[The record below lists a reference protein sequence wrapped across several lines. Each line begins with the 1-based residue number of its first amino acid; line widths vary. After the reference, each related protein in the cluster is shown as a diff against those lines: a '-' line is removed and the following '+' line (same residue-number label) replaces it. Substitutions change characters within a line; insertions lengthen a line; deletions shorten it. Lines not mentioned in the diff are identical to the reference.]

1 MRVLIYSVVFFI
13 CIHQIFS
20 QKNLD
25 FSEQILF
32 ENGQEGYACYRIPAI
47 LQLKNGKI
55 LSFAE
60 GRVDGCNDFG
70 NVDIV
75 MKSSDDGGFNWSE
88 QQILINNRLSQ
99 VGNPAPV
106 VDLHDPLF
114 PSGRIFL
121 FFNTGTQSEK
131 DIRNGNGERGVW
143 FITSKILV

>member
-114 PSGRIFL
+114 PSR
-121 FFNTGTQSEK
+121 
-131 DIRNGNGERGVW
+131 
-143 FITSKILV
+143 